1 MNDTI
6 IQLHKDLKLL
16 KKIVIYFSIL
26 TIVCIIWHKD
36 NMQNLISA
44 LMITGFFIVVGI
56 LGWIDTIKA
65 IKSYEKY
72 LERNELDNG

>member
-1 MNDTI
+1 MNDTLT
-6 IQLHKDLKLL
+6 QLHKDLKLL

-44 LMITGFFIVVGI
+44 LMITGFLSWSEFLAGLIQ
-56 LGWIDTIKA
+56 LKQ
-65 IKSYEKY
+65 
-72 LERNELDNG
+72 

>member
-1 MNDTI
+1 MNDTLT
-6 IQLHKDLKLL
+6 QLHKDLKLL

-26 TIVCIIWHKD
+26 SIVCIVWHKD
-36 NMQNLISA
+36 NTQNLVSA
-44 LMITGFFIVVGI
+44 LMITGFFIAVGI

-72 LERNELDNG
+72 LDRR

>member
-6 IQLHKDLKLL
+6 TQLHKDLKLL

-36 NMQNLISA
+36 NMQNLIST

-56 LGWIDTIKA
+56 LGWIDTNKA

-72 LERNELDNG
+72 LERNELGNG